1 MLLIHNVLALIQ
13 SKTRYEQVHKKRP
26 FDFKWTTFVMQ

>member
-1 MLLIHNVLALIQ
+1 MDKAASRIRLQIRN
-13 SKTRYEQVHKKRP
+13 EQAHKKRP